1 MVQKAI
7 HRYAIVSHSCQ
18 EMYALVSDVD
28 SYAQFLPYCVSAE
41 LLSSKGNIVHGQMV
55 FSYFGLSYTVV
66 TQNTMEPFGRIG
78 LSLLQ
83 GDLQALEGQWLF
95 SDMQDGHCRVS
106 LDLAI
111 DMHDGWAYQI
121 INRILDRVAD
131 TMVDQF
137 VERAQQVY
145 GFGEA

>member
-1 MVQKAI
+1 MVEKAI

-18 EMYALVSDVD
+18 EMYALVSDVGA
-28 SYAQFLPYCVSAE
+28 YAQFLPYCVSAE
-41 LLSSKGNIVHGQMV
+41 ILSTKGNIVHGQMV

-83 GDLQALEGQWLF
+83 GDMQSLEGQWLF
-95 SDMQDGHCRVS
+95 RDMQDGHCRVS

-111 DMHDGWAYQI
+111 DMHDGWTYRV

-131 TMVDQF
+131 TMVDRF